1 MKHFEEDKKRRKYK
15 RTESSICRAYVSHN
29 QTTWREVEIGDVS
42 AGGIR
47 IIAEKGRVKE
57 DKDIFIKIDVMS
69 GFSEFVF
76 KTKVKIIRKEE
87 KENKDIFAMEFT
99 DLSKINQIML
109 DEILTSE
116 NMKYAHLI

>member
-1 MKHFEEDKKRRKYK
+1 MEAVIFGKR
-15 RTESSICRAYVSHN
+15 
-29 QTTWREVEIGDVS
+29 
-42 AGGIR
+42 
-47 IIAEKGRVKE
+47 GRVKE

-76 KTKVKIIRKEE
+76 KTKVKVIRKEE
-87 KENKDIFAMEFT
+87 KENKDVFAMEFL

-116 NMKYAHLI
+116 NIRYAHLI

>member
-15 RTESSICRAYVSHN
+15 RIESSICKAYISQN

-47 IIAEKGRVKE
+47 IIVEKGRIKE

-69 GFSEFVF
+69 GFSEFSF
-76 KTKVKIIRKEE
+76 KTKVKIVRKEG
-87 KENKDIFAMEFT
+87 KENKDIYALEFI